1 MLEVSDLSCV
11 RGDRPLF
18 THFNF
23 VCAPGE
29 LWHIRGPNGCGKTT
43 LLRTLCGLSRPEHGT
58 IRWRG
63 AAIDGERERYL
74 RELRYL
80 GHHDGVQGDLT
91 PAENLRHYAELQ
103 NDAEAVAAIGATLA
117 ALRLP
122 ADAAPAKFLSQGQ
135 RRRLGLARLLL
146 SARPLWILD
155 EPFTSLDT
163 DSIAYVLHA
172 IGAHCARGG
181 NAVLTSHQPLDAH
194 GARELDLAAQ
204 A

>member
-1 MLEVSDLSCV
+1 MLEVTDLSCV

-23 VCAPGE
+23 FCAPGE

-43 LLRTLCGLSRPEHGT
+43 LLRTLCGLSRPEHGA

-63 AAIDGERERYL
+63 RAIDDDRERYL

-103 NDAEAVAAIGATLA
+103 NDADAVAAIPATLA
-117 ALRLP
+117 ALRLR

-146 SARPLWILD
+146 SPHALWVLD

-163 DSIAYVLHA
+163 DSIAYVAQA
-172 IGAHCARGG
+172 IGAHCAQGG
-181 NAVLTSHQPLDAH
+181 SAVLTSHQPLDAH
-194 GARELDLAAQ
+194 GARELDLAAWT
-204 A
+204 